1 MDKKTKKKKII
12 ITIMICL
19 IVTIGVTIGIACY
32 NYYGYIGYKKD
43 FLDDYFDVENNKK
56 ESNQIK
62 IENAIRFTS
71 SGYILNPGTLKFYD
85 MGNKGNEMNEITS
98 EKLDSGANINASF
111 ENGTL
116 HLPNFFDLNL
126 CVVKNTVQSDDTT
139 SDILNYYFFISN
151 IQYNYLSEMYPD
163 FDPKNFFITQIDGID
178 EDSKEE
184 MDDLIAE
191 IKIDGSFDIGNLP
204 SIWSYSL
211 TTESDDVYASYALDD
226 NTDNNTL
233 ENYKFPKIYRTN
245 VSSVTLSKDSGDG
258 TGKTEVKFGSEN
270 GVSFLICYY
279 DSGLNIS
286 EPIIR
291 GTFKTEFVDESPIE
305 PSTISSVSQFYTGYN
320 GNFNNPHYK
329 IFVKPKIIQTCI
341 ITFVIAGIFTGILG
355 AIWTIDMHANPTT
368 NTNKKSK
375 PNQKKS

>member
-1 MDKKTKKKKII
+1 MDKNFKKKKII
-12 ITIMICL
+12 ITIIICL
-19 IVTIGVTIGIACY
+19 IITIGATIGIACY

-56 ESNQIK
+56 ESNQVK

-71 SGYILNPGTLKFYD
+71 NGYIINPGTLKYYD
-85 MGNKGNEMNEITS
+85 IGIKGNELNEITS
-98 EKLDSGANINASF
+98 EKLDNGANINASF

-126 CVVKNTVQSDDTT
+126 YVLRNTVNSDDSP

-151 IQYNYLSEMYPD
+151 IQYNSLSEMYPD
-163 FDPKNFFITQIDGID
+163 FDPKNFFITYIDGTN
-178 EDSKEE
+178 EDSQKEI
-184 MDDLIAE
+184 DDIISE
-191 IKIDGSFDIGNLP
+191 VKIDGDFDIGNLP
-204 SIWSYSL
+204 AIWSYSL
-211 TTESDDVYASYALDD
+211 TTESDDVYSSYSLED
-226 NTDNNTL
+226 NTSNNTL

-245 VSSVTLSKDSGDG
+245 VSSVTLAKESGDG

-279 DSGLNIS
+279 DSSVSIS

-291 GTFKTEFVDESPIE
+291 GTFKTEFVDEKPIE
-305 PSTISSVSQFYTGYN
+305 PNTISQVNYFYAGYN

-329 IFVKPKIIQTCI
+329 EFITPKIIKTCI

-355 AIWTIDMHANPTT
+355 FIWTIDVHAEKTT
-368 NTNKKSK
+368 DTNKK
-375 PNQKKS
+375 KKRK